1 MTYSKRRI
9 GDLCYVKIGRT
20 PRRDLPQFWGG
31 SAIWVT
37 VRELCGGVI
46 TSSKEQISDLAIREV
61 MQKPIPAG
69 TLLFSF
75 KLSIGK
81 MAIAGVPLYTNEAIA
96 ALVIRDV
103 NLLDRDY
110 LRFALMATSSEDSA
124 NHAVL
129 GKVLNKAKV
138 EGIEIP
144 VPSLKEQRSI
154 VDLLS
159 RAEGIVRLR
168 REAEKKAAELIPA
181 LFLDMFGN
189 PATNPKGWRTCSL
202 DTVLSETKLG
212 LVRGAKEMDG
222 QNPFPYVRM
231 DAVGGGSV
239 RVSALKR
246 VDATE
251 KEIGEYSLRYGDF
264 LFNTRNS
271 KELVGKTGM
280 FKGGNESVYLFNN
293 NLMRMRFDGT
303 SLLPEYVNALFQTS
317 YIQKQL
323 EAIKRGTTSVFAIY
337 YKDLRHI
344 ELRLPDL
351 KLQQEFAER
360 FVQIDSIKVQQ
371 SAATAK
377 AQTAFDALLAQ
388 TFT

>member
-1 MTYSKRRI
+1 MTLMALGDTARFINGAAFKPTDWEEEGLPIIRI
-9 GDLCYVKIGRT
+9 QNLTGTGEKFNLTTRTVKPELIVEPGDLLVSWSATLDVYRWVG
-20 PRRDLPQFWGG
+20 PRGVLNQHIFKVLPNSDIDPEYLFF
-31 SAIWVT
+31 ALKNALA
-37 VRELCGGVI
+37 EL
-46 TSSKEQISDLAIREV
+46 SSKTHGSTMKHVVRGDFESTQVNVPQIA
-61 MQKPIPAG
+61 
-69 TLLFSF
+69 
-75 KLSIGK
+75 
-81 MAIAGVPLYTNEAIA
+81 
-96 ALVIRDV
+96 
-103 NLLDRDY
+103 
-110 LRFALMATSSEDSA
+110 
-124 NHAVL
+124 
-129 GKVLNKAKV
+129 
-138 EGIEIP
+138 
-144 VPSLKEQRSI
+144 EQRRI